1 MHECHVA
8 AICTAQCACGRA
20 CESMNVVAKRSR
32 FHMLSITVSLVFSSA
47 RLTLHACQL
56 AATACFRRDIPARSV
71 MQKMLAHETSFGAH
85 VFVKACASKE
95 RHCAAPKRICHAIR
109 MQKCKSV
116 VQDNMPDACTF
127 SLDNTRDVC
136 SVYIFSQTHCMHI
149 CWCARVC
156 VCRIRLFFLSQS
168 CLCFSCTAQCA
179 PCAYFR
185 RCIACIY
192 AGVCEFV

>member
-32 FHMLSITVSLVFSSA
+32 SHTLSITVSLVFSSA

-127 SLDNTRDVC
+127 RWT
-136 SVYIFSQTHCMHI
+136 THWMY
-149 CWCARVC
+149 
-156 VCRIRLFFLSQS
+156 
-168 CLCFSCTAQCA
+168 A